1 MSRVNET
8 GIDEPGFTEA
18 CSNNNELR
26 HHFCITMAIG
36 IARWISLISTLNN
49 RIYNVLI
56 SIVMITFLIVILLF
70 GSIDM

>member
-8 GIDEPGFTEA
+8 GIDKPGITEA
-18 CSNNNELR
+18 CNNYNELR
-26 HHFCITMAIG
+26 DHFCITMAIG
-36 IARWISLISTLNN
+36 IVRWISLISTLNN